1 MEDVTLSYGTLP
13 AVYVPHLKI
22 LPGTLTAVVGASG
35 SGKTTL
41 AKAIGGFDTHQL
53 QISGSIRRAGTIGF
67 VAQDSF
73 GALNP
78 LQRVDK
84 QIALTA
90 GSVAYAHELLS
101 AVKLDPQLH
110 SRYPLQLSGGQ
121 RQRAAIAFALG
132 VSPNLLLA
140 DEITSALDP
149 IATSEIVYT
158 LRDVVAA
165 SQKTT
170 NPMSV
175 LFITHDLAA
184 ARALCPSVITMHPA
198 ESGTGYVAQFESE
211 WQ

>member
-1 MEDVTLSYGTLP
+1 MDDVTLSYGSSA
-13 AVYVPHLKI
+13 AVHVPHLEI

-41 AKAIGGFDTHQL
+41 AKAIGGFDSQQL
-53 QISGSIRRAGTIGF
+53 GVCGTVKRTGTIGF

-73 GALNP
+73 GVLNP

-90 GSVAYAHELLS
+90 GSLPAAHQLLS
-101 AVKLDPQLH
+101 AVKLAPHLH

-132 VSPNLLLA
+132 VQPHLLLA

-158 LRDVVAA
+158 LRELVAE
-165 SQKTT
+165 SKKTN

-184 ARALCPSVITMHPA
+184 ARALCPAVITMHPS
-198 ESGTGYVAQFESE
+198 ETGTGYVAQYERE